1 MIKIYRIIIINL
13 LLLLF
18 SNFAYTEIT
27 YVEINAKG
35 KAESYE
41 IALKKA
47 LKEAISKVNGV
58 T

>member
-1 MIKIYRIIIINL
+1 MIKVYRIIIINFF
-13 LLLLF
+13 LLLF

-47 LKEAISKVNGV
+47 LKEAEF
-58 T
+58 